1 MRPDRPATEDLS
13 RSADPSV
20 TVTKALSDREF
31 FHRFISADRAE
42 PALEPVFVLL
52 HDSGGNEE
60 DLLSIVE
67 AGAEDG
73 KANVIALRGL
83 FDYQP
88 GFSFLGTKQE
98 FAPSEPCFID
108 RADRVSRFF
117 NWAAQEYNLDPA
129 KTVVVGS
136 GDGATL
142 AVTLLFVHSEL
153 LGGAILIRPKSPFR
167 PKPLPALPC
176 YPILLVNPKNES
188 REEKAASETLAETLF
203 DCGCSVRKVRVPA
216 NAHFDEK
223 VIKALRA
230 WYKKVAATDISI
242 ECAL

>member
-1 MRPDRPATEDLS
+1 MPPDRPGTEDLS
-13 RSADPSV
+13 RRADASV
-20 TVTKALSDREF
+20 SLTDALSDREF

-42 PALEPVFVLL
+42 PGPEPAFILL

-60 DLLSIVE
+60 DLVSLVE

-73 KANVIALRGL
+73 KANVIAIRGL

-98 FAPSEPCFID
+98 FAPTEPCFID
-108 RADRVSRFF
+108 RADRISRLF
-117 NWAAQEYNLDPA
+117 NWAAKEYSLDPA
-129 KTVVVGS
+129 KTVVFGS

-142 AVTLLFVHSEL
+142 AITLLFVHSEL

-176 YPILLVNPKNES
+176 YPILLINPKNES

-216 NAHFDEK
+216 NAHFDDK
-223 VIKALRA
+223 VVRAIRA
-230 WYKKVAATDISI
+230 WYKKVSATDISI

>member
-1 MRPDRPATEDLS
+1 MRPDRPAIEDLS
-13 RSADPSV
+13 RIADGSV
-20 TVTKALSDREF
+20 NLTEALSDREF

-42 PALEPVFVLL
+42 PGAEPVFVLL

-88 GFSFLGTKQE
+88 GFSFLGTTQE
-98 FAPSEPCFID
+98 FAPGEPCFID

-117 NWAAQEYNLDPA
+117 NWAAKEYNLDPG
-129 KTVVVGS
+129 KTVVVGA

-188 REEKAASETLAETLF
+188 RDERAASETLAETLF

-223 VIKALRA
+223 VVKAIRA
-230 WYKKVAATDISI
+230 WYKKVSATDISI

>member
-13 RSADPSV
+13 RIADPSV
-20 TVTKALSDREF
+20 TLKEALSEREF
-31 FHRFISADRAE
+31 FHRFISAERAE
-42 PALEPVFVLL
+42 PGEEPVFVLL

-83 FDYQP
+83 FDYKP
-88 GFSFLGTKQE
+88 GFSFLGTSQE

-108 RADRVSRFF
+108 RADRISRFF
-117 NWAAQEYNLDPA
+117 NWAAKEYNLDPA
-129 KTVVVGS
+129 KTVVVGA

-153 LGGAILIRPKSPFR
+153 LGGAILFRPKSPFR

-216 NAHFDEK
+216 DAHFDEK
-223 VIKALRA
+223 VIKAIRA
-230 WYKKVAATDISI
+230 WYKKVSATDISI

>member
-1 MRPDRPATEDLS
+1 MRPDPSATEDLS
-13 RSADPSV
+13 ADASV
-20 TVTKALSDREF
+20 PFTDALSDREF

-42 PALEPVFVLL
+42 PGPEPVFVLL

-73 KANVIALRGL
+73 KTNVIALRGL
-83 FDYQP
+83 FDYNP
-88 GFSFLGTKQE
+88 GFSFLGTKEE
-98 FAPSEPCFID
+98 FAPAEPCFID

-117 NWAAQEYNLDPA
+117 NWAAKEYNLDPA
-129 KTVVVGS
+129 KTIVLGS

-153 LGGAILIRPKSPFR
+153 LGGAVLIRPKSPFR

-176 YPILLVNPKNES
+176 YPILLLNPKNETS
-188 REEKAASETLAETLF
+188 EEKAASETLAETLF

-216 NAHFDEK
+216 NAQFEQK
-223 VIKALRA
+223 VIKAIRA
-230 WYKKVAATDISI
+230 WYKKVSVTDISV

>member
-1 MRPDRPATEDLS
+1 MRPDRSATEDLN
-13 RSADPSV
+13 RGADVAVSL
-20 TVTKALSDREF
+20 ADDLSDREF

-42 PALEPVFVLL
+42 PGPEPVFVLL
-52 HDSGGNEE
+52 HESGGNEE

-88 GFSFLGTKQE
+88 GFSFLGTEQE
-98 FAPSEPCFID
+98 FGPSEPCFID
-108 RADRVSRFF
+108 RANRVSRFF
-117 NWAAQEYNLDPA
+117 NWAAKEYSLDPA
-129 KTVVVGS
+129 KTIVLGS

-142 AVTLLFVHSEL
+142 AVTLLFVRSDL
-153 LGGAILIRPKSPFR
+153 LGGAVLIRPKSPFR

-176 YPILLVNPKNES
+176 YPILLINPKNETS
-188 REEKAASETLAETLF
+188 EEKAASAALAETLF
-203 DCGCSVRKVRVPA
+203 DCGCSVRKVRVPV

-223 VIKALRA
+223 VIKAIRA
-230 WYKKVAATDISI
+230 WYKKVAVTDISV
-242 ECAL
+242 ECVL

>member
-13 RSADPSV
+13 RGSNAAVSQTDVLPEQ
-20 TVTKALSDREF
+20 EF
-31 FHRFISADRAE
+31 FHRFIPADRAE
-42 PALEPVFVLL
+42 PGPEPAFILL
-52 HDSGGNEE
+52 HDSGGNEQ

-83 FDYQP
+83 SSYEQ
-88 GFSFLGTKQE
+88 GFSFLGTPQE
-98 FAPSEPCFID
+98 FAPTEPCFIN
-108 RADRVSRFF
+108 RADRISAFLG
-117 NWAAQEYNLDPA
+117 WAVKEYNLDPG
-129 KTVVVGS
+129 KIVVFGS

-153 LGGAILIRPKSPFR
+153 LGGAVLIRPRSPFR

-176 YPILLVNPKNES
+176 YPILLMNPKSET
-188 REEKAASETLAETLF
+188 REERAASEALAETLF
-203 DCGCSVRKVRVPA
+203 DCGCSVRKVRVPV
-216 NAHFDEK
+216 NAHFDGK
-223 VIKALRA
+223 VIKAVRA
-230 WYKKVAATDISI
+230 WYKKVAATDISV

>member
-13 RSADPSV
+13 RGADAAV
-20 TVTKALSDREF
+20 TLADALLDREF

-42 PALEPVFVLL
+42 PGPESVFVLL

-67 AGAEDG
+67 AGAKDG
-73 KANVIALRGL
+73 KANLIALRGS
-83 FDYQP
+83 FDYKP
-88 GFSFLGTKQE
+88 GFSFLGTPQE
-98 FAPSEPCFID
+98 FAPGEPCFVD
-108 RADRVSRFF
+108 RANRISGFF
-117 NWAAQEYNLDPA
+117 DWAAKEYNLDPA
-129 KTVVVGS
+129 KTIVFGV

-142 AVTLLFVHSEL
+142 AITVLFVHSEL
-153 LGGAILIRPKSPFR
+153 LGGAVLIGPKSPFR

-176 YPILLVNPKNES
+176 YPILLINPKNES
-188 REEKAASETLAETLF
+188 SEEKAASEALAETLF

-216 NAHFDEK
+216 NAHFEEK
-223 VIKALRA
+223 VIKAIRA
-230 WYKKVAATDISI
+230 WYKKVSATDISI

>member
-1 MRPDRPATEDLS
+1 MPADRPAAEDLS
-13 RSADPSV
+13 RTADDSV
-20 TVTKALSDREF
+20 ELTEALSDREF
-31 FHRFISADRAE
+31 FHRFISAERAE
-42 PALEPVFVLL
+42 PGAEPVFVLL

-60 DLLSIVE
+60 DLLSIIE

-83 FDYQP
+83 FDYSP
-88 GFSFLGTKQE
+88 GFSFLGTTQE
-98 FAPSEPCFID
+98 FALGEPCFID

-117 NWAAQEYNLDPA
+117 NWATKEYNLDPA
-129 KTVVVGS
+129 KTVVIGA

-153 LGGAILIRPKSPFR
+153 LGGAILICPKSPFR

-176 YPILLVNPKNES
+176 YPILLINPKNES
-188 REEKAASETLAETLF
+188 RDDRAASETLAETLF

-216 NAHFDEK
+216 NAQFDEK
-223 VIKALRA
+223 VVKAIRA
-230 WYKKVAATDISI
+230 WYKKVSATDISI

>member
-1 MRPDRPATEDLS
+1 
-13 RSADPSV
+13 
-20 TVTKALSDREF
+20 
-31 FHRFISADRAE
+31 
-42 PALEPVFVLL
+42 
-52 HDSGGNEE
+52 
-60 DLLSIVE
+60 LSIVE

-83 FDYQP
+83 FDYEP
-88 GFSFLGTKQE
+88 GFSFLGTTQE
-98 FAPSEPCFID
+98 FAPGEPCFID
-108 RADRVSRFF
+108 RADRVSQFF
-117 NWAAQEYNLDPA
+117 NWAAKEYNLDPA
-129 KTVVVGS
+129 KTVVVGA

-176 YPILLVNPKNES
+176 YPILLINPKNET
-188 REEKAASETLAETLF
+188 RDERAASEKLAETLF

-223 VIKALRA
+223 VVKAIRA
-230 WYKKVAATDISI
+230 WYKKVSATDISI

>member
-1 MRPDRPATEDLS
+1 MHPDRPATEDLG
-13 RSADPSV
+13 RNADSSV
-20 TVTKALSDREF
+20 TVTEALSDREF
-31 FHRFISADRAE
+31 FHRFFSADRAE
-42 PALEPVFVLL
+42 PGVEPAFVLL

-88 GFSFLGTKQE
+88 GFSFLGTNQE
-98 FAPSEPCFID
+98 FTPNEPCFID
-108 RADRVSRFF
+108 RADHVSRFF
-117 NWAAQEYNLDPA
+117 NWAAKEYNLDPG
-129 KTVVVGS
+129 KTVVVGA

-176 YPILLVNPKNES
+176 YPILLVNPKDES
-188 REEKAASETLAETLF
+188 REEKAASEILAETLF

-223 VIKALRA
+223 LIKAIRA
-230 WYKKVAATDISI
+230 WYKKVSATDISI

>member
-1 MRPDRPATEDLS
+1 MRLDHSATQGPIDLTGSPDGQTEPL
-13 RSADPSV
+13 P
-20 TVTKALSDREF
+20 DREF
-31 FHRFISADRAE
+31 FHRFIAADRAE
-42 PALEPVFVLL
+42 PGPEPAFVLL

-83 FDYQP
+83 SSYEQ
-88 GFSFLGTKQE
+88 GFSFLGTTQE
-98 FAPSEPCFID
+98 FAPTEACFIN
-108 RADRVSRFF
+108 RADRISAFLG
-117 NWAAQEYNLDPA
+117 WAVKEYNLDPG
-129 KTVVVGS
+129 KIVVFGS

-153 LGGAILIRPKSPFR
+153 LGGAVLIRPKSPFR

-176 YPILLVNPKNES
+176 YPILLMNPKS
-188 REEKAASETLAETLF
+188 DTREEKAASETLAETLF

-216 NAHFDEK
+216 NAHFEGK
-223 VIKALRA
+223 VVKAIRA
-230 WYKKVAATDISI
+230 WYKKVAATDISV

>member
-1 MRPDRPATEDLS
+1 MRPDRPATEAMS
-13 RSADPSV
+13 RAPGDSV
-20 TVTKALSDREF
+20 TLTDAGSDRDF

-42 PALEPVFVLL
+42 PGAEPVFILL

-98 FAPSEPCFID
+98 FAANEPCFID

-117 NWAAQEYNLDPA
+117 NWAAKEYNLDPA
-129 KTVVVGS
+129 KTVVFGA

-153 LGGAILIRPKSPFR
+153 LGGAVLIGPKSPFR

-176 YPILLVNPKNES
+176 YPILLMNPKNEGG
-188 REEKAASETLAETLF
+188 EEKVASDALAETLF

-216 NAHFDEK
+216 NAHFEEK
-223 VIKALRA
+223 VIKAIRA
-230 WYKKVAATDISI
+230 WYKKVAATDISV

>member
-1 MRPDRPATEDLS
+1 MHPDRPATEDLG
-13 RSADPSV
+13 RIADPSV
-20 TVTKALSDREF
+20 IGTEALSDREF
-31 FHRFISADRAE
+31 FHRFISAERAE
-42 PALEPVFVLL
+42 PGVEPVFVLL

-98 FAPSEPCFID
+98 FAASEPCFID

-117 NWAAQEYNLDPA
+117 NWAAKEYNLDPA

-153 LGGAILIRPKSPFR
+153 LGGAILMRPKSPFR

-188 REEKAASETLAETLF
+188 REERAASETLAETLF

-223 VIKALRA
+223 VIKAIRA
-230 WYKKVAATDISI
+230 WYKKVSATDISI

>member
-1 MRPDRPATEDLS
+1 MRPDPSATEDLS
-13 RSADPSV
+13 ADASV
-20 TVTKALSDREF
+20 PVNDALSDREF

-42 PALEPVFVLL
+42 PGPEPAFVLL

-60 DLLSIVE
+60 DLLSLVE

-83 FDYQP
+83 FDYKP
-88 GFSFLGTKQE
+88 GFSFLGTNEE
-98 FAPSEPCFID
+98 FAPEEPCFID

-117 NWAAQEYNLDPA
+117 NWAAKEYNLDPA
-129 KTVVVGS
+129 KTVVLGS

-142 AVTLLFVHSEL
+142 VVTLLFVHSEL
-153 LGGAILIRPKSPFR
+153 LGGAVLIRPKSPFR

-176 YPILLVNPKNES
+176 YPILLLNPKNETS
-188 REEKAASETLAETLF
+188 EEKAASDALAQTLF

-216 NAHFDEK
+216 NAHFEAK
-223 VIKALRA
+223 AVKALRA
-230 WYKKVAATDISI
+230 WYKKVAATDISV

>member
-1 MRPDRPATEDLS
+1 MRPDNPATEDLFPG
-13 RSADPSV
+13 ANAGV
-20 TVTKALSDREF
+20 TPTDTVPDREF

-42 PALEPVFVLL
+42 PGPEPAFVLL

-73 KANVIALRGL
+73 KANVIGLRGL
-83 FDYQP
+83 FTYEP
-88 GFSFLGTKQE
+88 GFSFLGTPQE
-98 FAPSEPCFID
+98 LAASESCFID
-108 RADRVSRFF
+108 RADRVSTFLV
-117 NWAAQEYNLDPA
+117 WAVKEYGLDPA
-129 KTVVVGS
+129 KIVVLGA

-153 LGGAILIRPKSPFR
+153 LGGAVLIRPKSPFR

-176 YPILLVNPKNES
+176 YPILLMNPKNQS
-188 REEKAASETLAETLF
+188 REEKVASESLAETLF
-203 DCGCSVRKVRVPA
+203 DCGCSVRKVQVPA
-216 NAHFDEK
+216 NAHFEGK
-223 VIKALRA
+223 VIKAIRA
-230 WYKKVAATDISI
+230 WYKKVAATDISV

>member
-13 RSADPSV
+13 WIAEPSV
-20 TVTKALSDREF
+20 TLTEALSDREF

-42 PALEPVFVLL
+42 PGAEPVFVLL
-52 HDSGGNEE
+52 HYSGGNEE

-83 FDYQP
+83 FDYNP
-88 GFSFLGTKQE
+88 GFSFLGTNQE

-108 RADRVSRFF
+108 RADRISRFL
-117 NWAAQEYNLDPA
+117 NWAANEYNLDPA

-153 LGGAILIRPKSPFR
+153 LGGAILMRSKTPFR

-176 YPILLVNPKNES
+176 YPILLISPKNES

-203 DCGCSVRKVRVPA
+203 DCGCRVRKVRVPA
-216 NAHFDEK
+216 NVHFDEK
-223 VIKALRA
+223 VIKAIRA
-230 WYKKVAATDISI
+230 WYKKVSVTDISI

>member
-1 MRPDRPATEDLS
+1 MHPDRPATEDLG
-13 RSADPSV
+13 RNADPSV
-20 TVTKALSDREF
+20 SVTEALSDREF

-42 PALEPVFVLL
+42 PGAEPVFVLL

-88 GFSFLGTKQE
+88 GFSFLGTNQE

-129 KTVVVGS
+129 KTVVVGA

-176 YPILLVNPKNES
+176 YPILLVNPKNET
-188 REEKAASETLAETLF
+188 REEKTASETLAETLF

-230 WYKKVAATDISI
+230 WYKKVSATDISI

>member
-13 RSADPSV
+13 RIADPSV
-20 TVTKALSDREF
+20 TLKEALSEREF
-31 FHRFISADRAE
+31 FHRFISAERAE
-42 PALEPVFVLL
+42 PGEEPVFVLL

-88 GFSFLGTKQE
+88 GFSFLGTNQE

-108 RADRVSRFF
+108 RADRISRFF
-117 NWAAQEYNLDPA
+117 NWAAKEYNLDPA
-129 KTVVVGS
+129 KTVVVGA

-176 YPILLVNPKNES
+176 YPILLINPKNES
-188 REEKAASETLAETLF
+188 RDERAASETLAETLF
-203 DCGCSVRKVRVPA
+203 DCGCSVRKVRVPS

-223 VIKALRA
+223 VVKAIRA
-230 WYKKVAATDISI
+230 WYKKVSTTDISI

>member
-1 MRPDRPATEDLS
+1 MRPDRPGTEDMS
-13 RSADPSV
+13 RAAGNSV
-20 TVTKALSDREF
+20 TLTDAVSDRDF
-31 FHRFISADRAE
+31 FHRFISAERAD
-42 PALEPVFVLL
+42 PGVEPVFVLL

-88 GFSFLGTKQE
+88 GFSFLGAQQE
-98 FAPSEPCFID
+98 FAPNEPCFID

-117 NWAAQEYNLDPA
+117 NWAAKEYNLDPA
-129 KTVVVGS
+129 KTVVFGS

-153 LGGAILIRPKSPFR
+153 LGGAVLIRPKSPFR

-176 YPILLVNPKNES
+176 YPILLINPKNEN

-216 NAHFDEK
+216 NAHFEEK
-223 VIKALRA
+223 VVKAIRA

>member
-13 RSADPSV
+13 RIADPSV
-20 TVTKALSDREF
+20 NLTQALSDREF

-42 PALEPVFVLL
+42 PGVEPVFVLL
-52 HDSGGNEE
+52 HDSGGDEE

-88 GFSFLGTKQE
+88 GFSFLGTKEE
-98 FAPSEPCFID
+98 FAPGEPCFID

-117 NWAAQEYNLDPA
+117 NWAAKEYNLDPA

-176 YPILLVNPKNES
+176 YPILLINSKNES

-216 NAHFDEK
+216 DAHFDDK
-223 VIKALRA
+223 VIKAIRA
-230 WYKKVAATDISI
+230 WYKKVSATDISI

>member
-1 MRPDRPATEDLS
+1 MRPDLSATEDLS
-13 RSADPSV
+13 ADASAPLTD
-20 TVTKALSDREF
+20 ALSDREF
-31 FHRFISADRAE
+31 YHRFISADRAE
-42 PALEPVFVLL
+42 PGLEPVFVLL
-52 HDSGGNEE
+52 HDSGGNEQ

-83 FDYQP
+83 FNYKP
-88 GFSFLGTKQE
+88 GFSFLGTEQE
-98 FAPSEPCFID
+98 FAPAEPCFID

-117 NWAAQEYNLDPA
+117 NWAAKEYNLDPA
-129 KTVVVGS
+129 KTVVFGS

-153 LGGAILIRPKSPFR
+153 LGGAVLIRPKAPFR

-176 YPILLVNPKNES
+176 YPILLINPKNETS
-188 REEKAASETLAETLF
+188 EEKAASETLAETLF
-203 DCGCSVRKVRVPA
+203 DCGCSIRKVRVPA
-216 NAHFDEK
+216 NAHFEGK
-223 VIKALRA
+223 VVKAIRA
-230 WYKKVAATDISI
+230 WYKKVAVTDISI

>member
-1 MRPDRPATEDLS
+1 MPDRPATKDSS
-13 RSADPSV
+13 RIADPSV
-20 TVTKALSDREF
+20 NLTEALSDREF

-42 PALEPVFVLL
+42 PGVEPAFVLL
-52 HDSGGNEE
+52 HDSGGSEE

-88 GFSFLGTKQE
+88 GFSFLGTNQE

-117 NWAAQEYNLDPA
+117 NWAAKEYNLDPA
-129 KTVVVGS
+129 KTVVLGS

-153 LGGAILIRPKSPFR
+153 LGGAVLIRPKSPFR

-176 YPILLVNPKNES
+176 YPILLINPKNES
-188 REEKAASETLAETLF
+188 REEKAASEALAETLF

-223 VIKALRA
+223 VIKAIRA
-230 WYKKVAATDISI
+230 WYKKVSATDISI

>member
-1 MRPDRPATEDLS
+1 MHPDRPATEDLG
-13 RSADPSV
+13 RKDDPSV
-20 TVTKALSDREF
+20 TVTEALSDREF

-42 PALEPVFVLL
+42 PGAEPVFVLL

-88 GFSFLGTKQE
+88 GFSFLGTNQE

-129 KTVVVGS
+129 KTVVVGA

-176 YPILLVNPKNES
+176 YPILLVNPKNET
-188 REEKAASETLAETLF
+188 REEKTASETLAETLF

-230 WYKKVAATDISI
+230 WYKKVSATDISI

>member
-1 MRPDRPATEDLS
+1 MRPDRLATEDLS
-13 RSADPSV
+13 RIADASV
-20 TVTKALSDREF
+20 GQTEALSDREF
-31 FHRFISADRAE
+31 FHRFISAERTE
-42 PALEPVFVLL
+42 PGEEPVFVLL

-88 GFSFLGTKQE
+88 GFSFLGTNQE

-108 RADRVSRFF
+108 RADRISRFF
-117 NWAAQEYNLDPA
+117 NWAAKEYNLDPA
-129 KTVVVGS
+129 KTIVVGS

-153 LGGAILIRPKSPFR
+153 LGGAILMRPKSPFR

-176 YPILLVNPKNES
+176 YPILLFNPKNES

-203 DCGCSVRKVRVPA
+203 DCGCSVRKVRVPT

-223 VIKALRA
+223 VIKAIRA
-230 WYKKVAATDISI
+230 WYKKVSATDISI

>member
-1 MRPDRPATEDLS
+1 MRPDRPATKDLS
-13 RSADPSV
+13 AGASV
-20 TVTKALSDREF
+20 TLTDALSDREF

-42 PALEPVFVLL
+42 SGAEPAFVLL

-83 FDYQP
+83 FEYEE
-88 GFSFLGTKQE
+88 GFSFLGTPNE
-98 FAPSEPCFID
+98 FDATAPCFIN
-108 RADRVSRFF
+108 RADKISGFLGLVSK
-117 NWAAQEYNLDPA
+117 EYNLDPA
-129 KTVVVGS
+129 KLIIFGS

-142 AVTLLFVHSEL
+142 AVTLLFVHSEM
-153 LGGAILIRPKSPFR
+153 LGGAVLIRPKSPFR

-176 YPILLVNPKNES
+176 YPILLLNPKDETD
-188 REEKAASETLAETLF
+188 EEKAAAESVSETLF
-203 DCGCSVRKVRVPA
+203 DCGCTIRKVRVPA
-216 NAHFDEK
+216 NAHFEQK
-223 VIKALRA
+223 VIKATRA

>member
-1 MRPDRPATEDLS
+1 MRPDRLATEDLS
-13 RSADPSV
+13 RRDAASAPLPD
-20 TVTKALSDREF
+20 TLIDREF

-42 PALEPVFVLL
+42 PGPEPAFVLL

-83 FDYQP
+83 FEYEA
-88 GFSFLGTKQE
+88 GFSFLGTPQE
-98 FAPSEPCFID
+98 FDPVEPCFVD
-108 RADRVSRFF
+108 RADRISRFL
-117 NWAAQEYNLDPA
+117 NWAAKEYNLDPA
-129 KTVVVGS
+129 KTVVFGA

-153 LGGAILIRPKSPFR
+153 LGGAVLIRPKSPFR

-176 YPILLVNPKNES
+176 YPILLMNPKNES
-188 REEKAASETLAETLF
+188 REEKLASEALAETLF
-203 DCGCSVRKVRVPA
+203 DCGCSVRKVGVPA
-216 NAHFDEK
+216 NAHFEAK
-223 VIKALRA
+223 VIKAIRA

-242 ECAL
+242 ACVL